1 MASYVAGIDFGT
13 SNSSTAITNG
23 GVPRLVD
30 VENGRNTIPTAL
42 YFPENQAKFFMAELP
57 NKNMWILKQ
66 VVALC
71 AV

>member
-42 YFPENQAKFFMAELP
+42 YFPEKSSEVFYGRTAQQ
-57 NKNMWILKQ
+57 NMWILKQ